1 MERNKVNCDDSGL
14 LRALLEEVGSGG
26 ELETTMETS
35 VADQSVRYDGTPAQ
49 SSILVENPTL
59 DVDVD
64 DDIDMS
70 PRPTAGPSGVC
81 NILPRKRYRRPNLAR
96 PIGYDLDVSDT
107 TVDDTDEDKDYCPS
121 DTEPSTDHSKPKLGM
136 KQRGRRERGR
146 GFSASTPEKKK
157 PIRLKVSRP
166 KLVKPK
172 TSVGNN
178 PNSTPDYPRAGY
190 PLCALSAIRER

>member
-1 MERNKVNCDDSGL
+1 MEQIKVNCDDSGL

-107 TVDDTDEDKDYCPS
+107 TVDDTDEDKDYCLS

-146 GFSASTPEKKK
+146 GFAASTPEKKK
-157 PIRLKVSRP
+157 PIRLNIII
-166 KLVKPK
+166 L
-172 TSVGNN
+172 
-178 PNSTPDYPRAGY
+178 
-190 PLCALSAIRER
+190 